1 MATSADIADLQERA
15 AAGDAAAQ
23 YALADRHETGEGVD
37 QDFATALRLFG
48 EAAQQGHAAAQWR
61 LGTILSPL
69 GKAADY
75 GIAPD
80 SIGALRW
87 LEAAARQDHADAIAL
102 VAYAYEFGLGTAVN
116 PAVAARWWRRLAERG
131 DPDALRR
138 LGTIALNSGLKP
150 AAAHWFR
157 RAAERGDGLAL
168 GQLRDLAA
176 AGIAEAA
183 LDPATELRLLAAA
196 ADGGDAVAMEALG
209 LRYAEGDG
217 VARDAAK
224 ALDYLRRAAAEEQ
237 ANGRSGSATA
247 ALARL
252 EKTLEG
258 SPPGG

>member
-1 MATSADIADLQERA
+1 MATSADITDLQERA

-37 QDFATALRLFG
+37 QDFAAALKLFG

-69 GKAADY
+69 GKAAGY
-75 GIAPD
+75 GVAPD

-102 VAYAYEFGLGTAVN
+102 VAYAYEFGLGAAVN
-116 PAVAARWWRRLAERG
+116 PATAARWWRRLAERD

-138 LGTIALNSGLKP
+138 LGIIALNIGLKP

-176 AGIAEAA
+176 AGVAEAA
-183 LDPATELRLLAAA
+183 LDPATELRLL
-196 ADGGDAVAMEALG
+196 V
-209 LRYAEGDG
+209 
-217 VARDAAK
+217 
-224 ALDYLRRAAAEEQ
+224 AAAE
-237 ANGRSGSATA
+237 ARRRGGDGSARA
-247 ALARL
+247 ALCRRRRRRPRRRPGHWLSAPRRRGGAGQWPQRHGDGRAR
-252 EKTLEG
+252 
-258 SPPGG
+258 PP